1 MPFPDNQAGTL
12 LVSSTLVE
20 PDEGVSVA
28 GLSLS
33 TSIRSVSTL
42 LSWSSA
48 AGVGTESDL
57 ASFALSIFIERVS
70 GLESIL
76 PSVVAVLVG
85 FNMAGGTSVE
95 AALLMDVVGA
105 AEACERGDTVGKA
118 GESSGGSVGTDGGK
132 V

>member
-95 AALLMDVVGA
+95 AALMDVVGA